1 MCPKSGVEHQA
12 AERSSASQSGQGE
25 SNKRLVPLALVIA
38 VIAVSFAAIFF
49 RKAQPTHPLVSAG
62 IRLVAAAMMLAPVTI
77 RAWLQGRLPRP
88 VLASGALA
96 GLLYGVHFG
105 AWVWALELTTVA
117 AAVTLVTATPV
128 MLAAVA
134 LVTGTDRPDRR
145 IWLALGL
152 SAIGM
157 VMIGGWD
164 FGRSTDALVG
174 DLLALLGAAGMAA
187 YLLVVRRLGPSLD
200 AFAFSGVATA
210 VGGVFL
216 LCTAAC
222 LDLPIEAAS
231 DEALVYLV
239 LAALLPQIVGHGLL
253 TWAVR
258 LATPVAVAVATV
270 GEPVGATLLGW
281 LWLGE
286 AVTAPIALGCAV
298 TLGGVLL
305 ATWQPSSETV

>member
-1 MCPKSGVEHQA
+1 MSSGAGMEHDG
-12 AERSSASQSGQGE
+12 AETSPAPPPAQGE
-25 SNKRLVPLALVIA
+25 AGARLVPIALIVA

-62 IRLVAAAMMLAPVTI
+62 IRLLAAAVMLAPVTI
-77 RAWLQGRLPRP
+77 RAMLQGRLARP
-88 VLASGALA
+88 ALVSGVVA

-128 MLAAVA
+128 MLAVVA

-152 SAIGM
+152 SAVGM

-164 FGRSTDALVG
+164 FGRSTSALIG

-200 AFAFSGVATA
+200 AFAFSGVATT

-216 LCTAAC
+216 LATAAGMG
-222 LDLPIEAAS
+222 LPIEAAS
-231 DEALVYLV
+231 NEALFYLV

-258 LATPVAVAVATV
+258 FATPVAVAVATI
-270 GEPVGATLLGW
+270 GEPVGAILLGW

-286 AVTAPIALGCAV
+286 AVTWPIALGCAV

-305 ATWQPSSETV
+305 ATWQPASETV